1 MKLDRIKLETA
12 IASKGLNISDLKSVS
27 SGAIYR
33 ALSGRDINTKTAYK
47 IATELSVD
55 VGEIVKRED

>member
-1 MKLDRIKLETA
+1 MKIDRRKLELA
-12 IASKGLNISDLKSVS
+12 IAAAGKNITEIKSVS
-27 SGAIYR
+27 YGAMNR

-55 VGEIVKRED
+55 VGEIVKREE